1 MDVSITTHLQSIH
14 IPALLPPT
22 STELDVPHN
31 VQVSAVLGIGLVFQ
45 DTGHRHDAEV
55 CSLRSAQ
62 NHGLTEYYDQRLKN
76 VPSVGVS
83 GHQRGRHLSKSDP
96 GYDLPE
102 DQQQVYRR
110 LAESSRHHVRPGLHS
125 GSVQTCL
132 ISVYSGSV
140 QTCLISVYSGSV
152 QTCLIS
158 VYSGSVQTCLISVYS
173 GSVQTCLISVYSG
186 SVQTCL
192 ISVYSGSVQT
202 CLSLSQTPGALRQW
216 FPT

>member
-1 MDVSITTHLQSIH
+1 MTSIGLLLGVSAAKLRNMDVSITTHLQSIH

-125 GSVQTCL
+125 GQAHDYIIAGSCMTVGFHFAGSANSDAFDCL
-132 ISVYSGSV
+132 
-140 QTCLISVYSGSV
+140 
-152 QTCLIS
+152 
-158 VYSGSVQTCLISVYS
+158 
-173 GSVQTCLISVYSG
+173 
-186 SVQTCL
+186 
-192 ISVYSGSVQT
+192 
-202 CLSLSQTPGALRQW
+202 
-216 FPT
+216 

>member
-1 MDVSITTHLQSIH
+1 MTSIGLLLGVSAAKLRNMDVSITTHLQSIH

-125 GSVQTCL
+125 GSLALSPLPPQTLARCIIMCDEIL
-132 ISVYSGSV
+132 PNSKAAMCRRMAGYK
-140 QTCLISVYSGSV
+140 
-152 QTCLIS
+152 
-158 VYSGSVQTCLISVYS
+158 
-173 GSVQTCLISVYSG
+173 
-186 SVQTCL
+186 
-192 ISVYSGSVQT
+192 
-202 CLSLSQTPGALRQW
+202 RQRW
-216 FPT
+216 CV